1 MVSLLFVTNSPVIEN
16 VKTALQPLLKAKI
29 DVVSDFD
36 HGLKDVFEK
45 RPSTVCIQEQI
56 AGVTGESV
64 ARHIQMLLGSSA
76 PSFIL
81 MHEGNPRTK
90 KIKGLFDHLIDLNQ
104 PADKL
109 VADILATLQS
119 LLGSQWDKIYIS
131 PVTNTM
137 AQRAA
142 AIMSP
147 ETKQFADQ
155 LVDDLISDLD
165 SLGPD
170 DNQSGEP
177 KELSVDDCVSLLT
190 EQANSV
196 KTGQPAAVEDD
207 NPFVIIHETSAP
219 VDVAVMAPQTAGSI
233 FTNAVSD
240 IKPETAAVST
250 VETEQQRAREVI
262 ASMVQKPVVAV
273 EPGAGK
279 LPEMSAVSAPA
290 SALAAKPADF
300 TVSAP
305 QQEQETIPED
315 LLLEFEKN
323 FRSQSVVRSKM
334 IAGVL
339 VAAVVIGGGGWYLS
353 KTKPQLFSFLNKK
366 TAAPA
371 NKAQSTPAASG
382 TAPASAV
389 KTAPSAA
396 PATTV
401 APANHKNSASQPS
414 TPAAAKTAGSR
425 AQLPALPSFIPV
437 KGRDAAFAARKP
449 GWERYVGTHE
459 DFRLFRADGQLKAI
473 QVLSL
478 KGKSIGETR
487 LKEVL
492 QLLTGTDSY
501 KITSTEQKLGFKV
514 SRGVIDAKGEVLVYR
529 KQGVI
534 KAFVVSLK

>member
-137 AQRAA
+137 AAQRAA
-142 AIMSP
+142 AVMSP

-170 DNQSGEP
+170 DKHSDEP
-177 KELSVDDCVSLLT
+177 KELSVDDCVTLLT

-196 KTGQPAAVEDD
+196 KAGQSAAVEDD
-207 NPFVIIHETSAP
+207 NPFVLIHETPAP
-219 VDVAVMAPQTAGSI
+219 VVVAVMAPETSGSIFKNAVSNVKLETAGS
-233 FTNAVSD
+233 
-240 IKPETAAVST
+240 T
-250 VETEQQRAREVI
+250 VEMEQQRAREVI
-262 ASMVQKPVVAV
+262 ASMVQKPVVPV
-273 EPGAGK
+273 ESRSDK
-279 LPEMSAVSAPA
+279 LPEVSAASAPA
-290 SALAAKPADF
+290 SLPGAKPADF
-300 TVSAP
+300 TVSSQ

-323 FRSQSVVRSKM
+323 FRSQSVMRSKI

-339 VAAVVIGGGGWYLS
+339 IATVVIGAGGWYLI
-353 KTKPQLFSFLNKK
+353 KTKPLLFSFLNKK
-366 TAAPA
+366 PVALT
-371 NKAQSTPAASG
+371 NKVLPTPAASG
-382 TAPASAV
+382 TAPAPAV
-389 KTAPSAA
+389 KSAPLAA
-396 PATTV
+396 PATTD
-401 APANHKNSASQPS
+401 ALTNHKNSSSQPS
-414 TPAAAKTAGSR
+414 TPA
-425 AQLPALPSFIPV
+425 PALPSFIPV
-437 KGRDAAFAARKP
+437 KGRDVAFAAKKP
-449 GWERYVGTHE
+449 GWERYVGAHE
-459 DFRLFRADGQLKAI
+459 DFRLFRADGQLKAV

-478 KGKSIGETR
+478 KGKSIGEAR
-487 LKEVL
+487 LKEVV

-501 KITSTEQKLGFKV
+501 SITSTEQKLGFKV

-529 KQGVI
+529 KQGVV